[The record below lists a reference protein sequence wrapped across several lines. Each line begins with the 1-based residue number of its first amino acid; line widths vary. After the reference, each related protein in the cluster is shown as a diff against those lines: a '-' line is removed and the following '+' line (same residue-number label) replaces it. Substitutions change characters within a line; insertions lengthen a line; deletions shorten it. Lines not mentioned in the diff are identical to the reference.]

1 LPFEF
6 PANQHLGSL
15 RGWRLGRRNRWGQL
29 LPARSFGQGPGV
41 LPEVQVLLHG
51 QKHVDAP
58 VLLAASE
65 VFPIDEPPVQEE
77 PLEDALADLLDEVL
91 HQLIEHRRFM
101 SLARHDGQPG
111 IDVSVAAQMQ
121 QTDQLVTTFPVGLFA
136 LLGGQFLILDR
147 MIVLSEPHHHRTFV
161 GRVVGDKEVTAVT
174 DENAG
179 GIEKKRGFETPAAP
193 AR

>member
-1 LPFEF
+1 L
-6 PANQHLGSL
+6 
-15 RGWRLGRRNRWGQL
+15 
-29 LPARSFGQGPGV
+29 
-41 LPEVQVLLHG
+41 
-51 QKHVDAP
+51 
-58 VLLAASE
+58 
-65 VFPIDEPPVQEE
+65 
-77 PLEDALADLLDEVL
+77 
-91 HQLIEHRRFM
+91 
-101 SLARHDGQPG
+101 
-111 IDVSVAAQMQ
+111 
-121 QTDQLVTTFPVGLFA
+121 A